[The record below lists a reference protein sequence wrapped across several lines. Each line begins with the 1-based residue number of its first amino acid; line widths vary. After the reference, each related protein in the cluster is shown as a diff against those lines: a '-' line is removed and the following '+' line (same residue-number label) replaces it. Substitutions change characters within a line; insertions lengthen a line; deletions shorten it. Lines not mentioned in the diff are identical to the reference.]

1 MTTTAPGI
9 VSADSLPTIA
19 TSDQPQ
25 IVSQLSMYVSMLEDI
40 QCRYSLACNRLVTLL
55 TNVDLP
61 QNTTTTSQYYLKKLR
76 KNDEDSKVLQA
87 YQDCILLQL
96 QWNLAQRAIDR
107 LQASLGLKVSSLPS
121 CEHASVAL
129 LKKASTDK
137 LRVLTELLLDTL
149 LSMTLTSPS
158 IPRIPVSLY
167 SSFSPQMCEA
177 LFRNLC
183 ITGTRKMQIHGGMLL
198 VRICGGQG
206 WWGDFLGNILQE
218 FFSAGQTAVFPQ
230 DRLASNPFDDYH
242 IQIYIS
248 LPVFCLI

>member
-1 MTTTAPGI
+1 
-9 VSADSLPTIA
+9 
-19 TSDQPQ
+19 
-25 IVSQLSMYVSMLEDI
+25 MYVSMLEDI

-61 QNTTTTSQYYLKKLR
+61 QNTTTSSQYYFKKLKKS
-76 KNDEDSKVLQA
+76 DENGKVLQA
-87 YQDCILLQL
+87 YQDCMLLQL

-107 LQASLGLKVSSLPS
+107 LQASLGLKASVLPS
-121 CEHASVAL
+121 TDKAGVAL
-129 LKKASTDK
+129 LKQASTDK
-137 LRVLTELLLDTL
+137 LRVLTELLLDTM

-158 IPRIPVSLY
+158 IPQIPISLY

-183 ITGTRKMQIHGGMLL
+183 ITGTRKMQIHAGMLL

-218 FFSAGQTAVFPQ
+218 FFSSGQSTVFPQ
-230 DRLASNPFDDYH
+230 DR
-242 IQIYIS
+242 
-248 LPVFCLI
+248 